1 VSTNY
6 PKKPALRLSS
16 IEEQTQ
22 KINAAALE
30 LVGRANAEFSGT
42 RTVTKKAA
50 LTVVSRSLAK
60 NESDAFSIRKHK
72 ALTELSHYITLAQSN
87 KALTASVENTDL
99 LPIAHPRSTRD
110 NDLTLA
116 SLLQYRARWINDD
129 PDIKDEAVK
138 ELLLS
143 AFTSHPAS
151 VEYEYALTRLSSMP
165 QGMVPQYALVA
176 ALGDGN
182 STLARRMRALKQRRD
197 RKGRFAEMGGG
208 LRALIKRAA
217 NGLVQSLTG
226 TAVSQSI
233 DGEYFDMELPD
244 GRLVRVPTGS
254 AEGVKAILPSMRTKD
269 GYSKT
274 PAKVSIGDPV
284 VNESDLEVIDAPSGF
299 QLDETWSPS
308 ADDVD
313 YYGTKIDLGKKYTD
327 DAYDVIK
334 FDSPNASAKD
344 KFEAAQQ
351 KEAEGQNIV
360 TEGLGKDGWLDPNK
374 PVYFVSRRDGK
385 EKTFAAVQTWADV
398 QDYISQDEPKYENN
412 EGVDPSKAQTAKAKA
427 AEKKAL
433 LKKVKS
439 GIEQVA
445 DKKAK
450 EEKPKAEISDD
461 KKDFDYPEGFYK
473 IKKGEEYT
481 PEGPID
487 GQVSPDYSDD
497 PAEIAQKFETD
508 DIVKALEKGVSGTK
522 KQPATG
528 FGVLPFEAGDE
539 IVPAEALYN
548 ALKEKGEDADAIL
561 ANIYSGGKKPDT
573 AEVTPEVSDEVKDAI
588 DKGDIE
594 GTSNPEGDGD
604 PATLPP
610 LLEGLSEDE
619 KAAYAESGDYTKYLP
634 KNATNEAPAGYTELN
649 EDPFN
654 NAESVI
660 PEDAPEGFTFDP
672 VEVAKSY
679 KQEGLLEK
687 ELRRSLEPGNE
698 MPGYGI
704 ISQETPEGED
714 YIGYIPGEAIRD
726 ALQLQGVDT
735 NALINKIYAEGA
747 ENEPTPQE
755 TQDAL
760 EGETPETTQGT
771 PTEQEAPTESS
782 KPIAT
787 NEAGPEATTVNTG
800 EPTGPAK
807 LRAKVTEL
815 KAGDVTT
822 RDFFTITKVEPGF
835 QKKRNGQI
843 VPASQITGYYP
854 GGAEQS
860 SKLWADDVSI
870 SVYRNVEAPT
880 QGDLPELNQPEMSN
894 YGKLKP
900 VDGKWQVADPAGQKE
915 YEEDYAKYKAQLD
928 SQKALWSEPEG
939 LERWQTENLVPVYTP
954 ENPVGVSEVAS
965 VDVKAGDITF
975 KKEGK
980 NDFYEFFVVEGV
992 STDEEGNAVVQ
1003 GYYPGHESQTKTW
1016 KGTTKIQ
1023 VIKGATAP
1031 EAGTKPA
1038 LERPKKDDPDYKQ
1051 KYAEF
1056 NAAKKE
1062 SAATWTAPIDLE
1074 AAAPKPKAKKPTSPS
1089 FQGDKL
1095 KAIAEAAAG
1104 DPKKFKELIAQEEVV
1119 HIDFETT
1126 GNSWTDPSPLQVALV
1141 KTKNGEVVDSKVIFM
1156 NPEEALGKFY
1166 TDKDPSEILKDS
1178 DGNPISDAF
1187 LEKQMSQEDAFKQIM
1202 EFMGPNPI
1210 VLAHNMPFDG
1220 GILKSYAS
1228 KFKMDYNPS
1237 GEIDT
1242 LSLARKVINGG
1253 KNDHVLQAV
1262 ANRYDLAGPDTDWHD
1277 ASVDVAV
1284 LPSILDNL
1292 LDEMAITGS
1301 GLDALD
1307 VDKNKIDFDAANDQ
1321 YFKAKDKEVTAETE
1335 LIVSK
1340 VYADGMA
1347 GKDVPST
1354 EEMSSAL
1361 SKDLLGSDELSPAT
1375 TPKPSEVS
1383 DNDEKTQSIFGDFIT
1398 NNWVSDNE
1406 NTTNVGKIAVE
1417 DMKPGDFISA
1427 QHGGYHEII
1436 SVEPDPDNDKKMV
1449 ITRRLLANGKEYKSS
1464 WIKYQAYEVRRRN
1477 APLEI
1482 EETPVETPEVEQPIL
1497 ETDEAPEKESSAG
1510 TWNGY
1515 KISQGTDG
1523 VYYAE
1528 NISSTD
1534 VQALRN
1540 GQLTP
1545 PQLPFFAPL
1554 GGGND
1559 QETGEGYFFSVNG
1572 KRFWGKY
1579 GAAGALV
1586 RRKNSDG
1593 VYEYFLAKRSSGLSQ
1608 EGGKWGFPGGAHKDQ
1623 TIAKS
1628 VGGTA
1633 KEEFSEEVGGDLS
1646 SLEPK
1651 YIHQNFVGPEWAYDT
1666 YVFEVGPKQLSDL
1679 TPKDAENSEIGW
1691 FTADQINQM
1700 AADGKLHTN
1709 FAESAQAIFDLSEDN
1724 TKGPEK
1730 PTPAESKST
1739 EVKAFDTTNWKKIA
1753 GQAGSNEGAFY
1764 VDPDTGEQYY
1774 VKKPKSDKHAA
1785 NEALASALYAEA
1797 GTKIGRVYL
1806 GKDKSGKTVLVSP
1819 LVENSKKDF
1828 SDKKSDSAILK
1839 SAQEDFAVDAW
1850 LNNYDSVGLAYDNML
1865 TVDGDVYRVDPG
1877 GSLLFRAQG
1886 KDKSSE
1892 LTDDVKSIDSLRD
1905 GSINSESNDIFGSM
1919 TDEQIAESAKKV
1931 QAISPEKIDQLVDQ
1945 AFPDDLETASFLKEK
1960 LKARREDLIK
1970 RFGLEPQEEEALEPV
1985 QSVSD
1990 TNPATPIDPSGD
2002 VAQQL
2007 NDFVGKKVSFLY
2019 GGKDRIATVIPSK
2032 EGTAQIWENPKNGKT
2047 NVRLLD
2053 SDGKVKNFT
2062 IANMEANSEG
2072 FEAPKEAPK
2081 PSTEAPA
2088 GWAKEGNYTW
2098 KKDGWLVTESTEGEL
2113 TASNP
2118 KLPGNIYGNSW
2129 DEIQTQIDAENI
2141 TPSIPQVAT
2150 PEEIKAIAE
2159 SPDGGITPSA
2169 NDNIEPFGG
2178 NPPANSEPDA
2188 DPQPT
2193 DKPTEVSQAEKVK
2206 LLEELSSIAEKVFGK
2221 APNKEALKSLL
2232 NTLKDQGGNPDL
2244 IDSIVDDLDAPEP
2257 KELETAADKIAA
2269 DIAQDLI
2276 PEDDNEGLST
2286 PTPLTSTVIDQILSS
2301 PSSVSPE
2308 LIWNNIKEA
2317 YEGSILDSGH
2327 IVVNSVM
2334 HGEDRYDVVVRRN
2347 EDNSFSVYHRVTKPD
2362 GTSKVYV
2369 LKAKNHSAE
2378 ALKNKISAQ
2387 IANSLYYPNRVKKNL
2402 KPESAQTLLPTSVLN
2417 IPTQTEA
2424 FVSGDGVNLKKGDVV
2439 EVANPTHSKF
2449 GQTAKIIYTKKV
2461 MKSNGKGYTD
2471 YLKVKYE
2478 DGEENQIV
2486 SKSVK
2491 TLGSSWS
2498 WGQPKPD
2505 KGDSDGGSGGTPV
2518 TPTPSPTSPS
2528 SPSAPTP
2535 KTEKEKPAPVAP
2547 SLKGATSIADVE
2559 AKSFDKNSIGHTS
2572 YYGAST
2578 KQEYKDATKQYMVK
2592 DGTSDKYNMLPG
2604 ILVSNSQ
2611 DEKDPELTSHGVI
2624 TKTYPEDD
2632 TVDVAYFDGPLSGQS
2647 KNVSAKTVFSKEKFI
2662 TSEQAS
2668 DLGIEVDNTPRDAAL
2683 KVNAQK
2689 AEAAKKLAAELAEK
2703 EKFLA
2708 EQKALKA
2715 KNVVN
2720 GPGFEVEEPSAP
2732 VSWSTQTYDNIPP
2745 LDAIV
2750 KKATSDNPRTAAVG
2764 ASTLVDGDSIEDLEV
2779 RVAQVQ
2785 KDGEKKLRVSFM
2797 LTDWAGNDLVKLLK
2811 GKKVKGSK
2819 TIELDKY
2826 ETEKD
2831 GKVSYTGLWDT
2842 SSVDPYDYGS
2852 TYKGAAGKGEFQ
2864 FHRSN
2869 KNDSTPDFFKQG
2881 GSKNGSVSLHNRVEI
2896 LLPIDA
2902 TPEDIAKAIEEIGG
2916 VKSVR
2921 PATDGDVRGMLEN
2934 KMISI
2939 FGNNTNGSEN
2949 YTGEL
2954 RKKHLDEI
2962 KKKWNFTAKD
2972 MSIEVDPLSRGRIYY
2987 LVPESVKDQIMSL
3000 GGYRYFKHEW
3010 KTSNL
3015 PEGVKERADFVYNL
3029 LFTEGGG
3036 LYSTT
3041 QRWTEGINTKG
3052 KSSWQDLAGAG
3063 ANYIYTTKVAQ
3074 KKTAYGSSKGMDIF
3088 FDGDTLLR
3096 RIDFYSNQSDGW
3108 GLLKPEAD
3116 YVNALAQNPYE
3127 VLWKKNVSWADL
3139 ATISLDSPARELL
3152 LERLKKEGITELWGK
3167 KVTDVF
3173 GKAGA

>member
-1 VSTNY
+1 MSTNY

-30 LVGRANAEFSGT
+30 LVDRANAEFSGT

-60 NESDAFSIRKHK
+60 NESDAFSVRKHK

-87 KALTASVENTDL
+87 RSLTASVENTDL
-99 LPIAHPRSTRD
+99 LPIAHPCSTRD

-116 SLLQYRARWINDD
+116 SLLKYRARWINDD
-129 PDIKDEAVK
+129 PEIKDEVVK

-143 AFTSHPAS
+143 AFTSHPSS

-182 STLARRMRALKQRRD
+182 SSAARSMRALKQRRD

-208 LRALIKRAA
+208 LRALIKRVA

-487 GQVSPDYSDD
+487 GQISPDYSDD
-497 PAEIAQKFETD
+497 PAEIAQRYETD
-508 DIVKALEKGVSGTK
+508 QIVESLTKGVSGTK

-619 KAAYAESGDYTKYLP
+619 KAAYAESGDYAKYLP
-634 KNATNEAPAGYTELN
+634 KNVTNEAPAGYTELN

-654 NAESVI
+654 NAESII

-687 ELRRSLEPGNE
+687 ELRRALEPGNE

-747 ENEPTPQE
+747 ETEPTSQE
-755 TQDAL
+755 IQDAL

-771 PTEQEAPTESS
+771 PAKQETPAETPQQVT
-782 KPIAT
+782 T
-787 NEAGPEATTVNTG
+787 DQAGPEATTVNTG
-800 EPTGPAK
+800 EPTGPAR
-807 LRAKVTEL
+807 LRAKVSEL

-822 RDFFTITKVEPGF
+822 SDFFTIEKIYADADSESAKAGSVWVE
-835 QKKRNGQI
+835 
-843 VPASQITGYYP
+843 GYYP
-854 GGAEQS
+854 GHATQKT
-860 SKLWADDVSI
+860 KLWYPDTEI
-870 SVYRNVEAPT
+870 EVYRNVDAP
-880 QGDLPELNQPEMSN
+880 QKGDLPELS
-894 YGKLKP
+894 KP
-900 VDGKWQVADPAGQKE
+900 FAKDYDPQKKVYKDEALGIFVPKDAAAREKYLADVEE
-915 YEEDYAKYKAQLD
+915 YNKNLEAAKAM
-928 SQKALWSEPEG
+928 WSAPEG
-939 LERWQTENLVPVYTP
+939 LEKWQTQNTAPVHTP
-954 ENPVGVSEVAS
+954 ENPIGVSEVAS
-965 VDVKAGDITF
+965 VDVKPGDITF
-975 KKEGK
+975 KKEWGQ
-980 NDFYEFFVVEGV
+980 DYYEFFVVEGV

-1016 KGTTKIQ
+1016 KGTTKIT
-1023 VIKGATAP
+1023 VIKGATPP

-1038 LERPKKDDPDYKQ
+1038 LERPKKDDPDF
-1051 KYAEF
+1051 AEKKAAF
-1056 NAAKKE
+1056 DAAKKE

-1074 AAAPKPKAKKPTSPS
+1074 ASAPKPKAKKPTPPA

-1095 KAIAEAAAG
+1095 KAIAEAAGG
-1104 DPKKFKELIAQEEVV
+1104 DAKKFKELLAQEEVV
-1119 HIDFETT
+1119 HIDFEST
-1126 GNSWTDPSPLQVALV
+1126 GGFNKPSPIQVALV
-1141 KTKNGEVVDSKVIFM
+1141 KTKNGEVIDSKVLFM
-1156 NPEEALGKFY
+1156 NPEKPLDSFY
-1166 TDKDPSEILKDS
+1166 TDKDPAEVLKDS
-1178 DGNPISDAF
+1178 EGNPISDAF

-1202 EFMGPNPI
+1202 EFMGENPI
-1210 VLAHNMPFDG
+1210 VSAHNLPFDG
-1220 GILKSYAS
+1220 EILKRYADQ
-1228 KFKMDYNPS
+1228 FGMDYKPS

-1242 LSLARKVINGG
+1242 LALARKVINGG
-1253 KNDHVLQAV
+1253 NGDHVLQVV
-1262 ANRYDLAGPDTDWHD
+1262 AARYDLADPNTDWHD

-1284 LPSILDNL
+1284 LPGILDNL

-1301 GLDALD
+1301 GVDSLDI
-1307 VDKNKIDFDAANDQ
+1307 DKAKTDFDAANEQ
-1321 YFKAKDKEVTAETE
+1321 YKASKSKKAKADSE
-1335 LIVSK
+1335 LVMAK
-1340 VYADGMA
+1340 PFADGMA
-1347 GKDVPST
+1347 GKDVPTT
-1354 EEMSSAL
+1354 EELGNAL
-1361 SKDLLGSDELSPAT
+1361 PKELPTSDELGPAT
-1375 TPKPSEVS
+1375 TPKPTEVS
-1383 DNDEKTQSIFGDFIT
+1383 DNDSQIESVLGGLVS
-1398 NNWVSDNE
+1398 NNWVSENE

-1427 QHGGYHEII
+1427 QFGGYHEII

-1449 ITRRLLANGKEYKSS
+1449 VTRRLLANGKEYKSS

-1477 APLEI
+1477 EPIEI
-1482 EETPVETPEVEQPIL
+1482 AQPVDSTPETPEVEQPIL

-1679 TPKDAENSEIGW
+1679 TPKDGENSEIGW

-1806 GKDKSGKTVLVSP
+1806 GKDSKGNIVLVSP
-1819 LVENSKKDF
+1819 LVENSNKDF
-1828 SDKKSDSAILK
+1828 ADKKNDANILK

-1886 KDKSSE
+1886 KDKSKE
-1892 LTDDVKSIDSLRD
+1892 LTDDVKSIDTLRD

-1945 AFPDDLETASFLKEK
+1945 AFPDDAETASFLKEK

-1970 RFGLEPQEEEALEPV
+1970 RFGLEPQEEEASEPI

-1990 TNPATPIDPSGD
+1990 SNPVIPLDPSGD
-2002 VAQQL
+2002 LAQQL
-2007 NDFVGKKVSFLY
+2007 NDAVGKKVSFLY
-2019 GGKDRIATVIPSK
+2019 NGKDRVATVIPSK

-2047 NVRLLD
+2047 NIRLLD
-2053 SDGKVKNFT
+2053 SDGAVKNFT
-2062 IANMEANSEG
+2062 ISSIESNSEG
-2072 FEAPKEAPK
+2072 FEVPKEAPK
-2081 PSTEAPA
+2081 PSTEAPS
-2088 GWAKEGNYTW
+2088 GWTKEGNYTW
-2098 KKDGWLVTESTEGEL
+2098 KKDGWVVTEDTEGQL

-2118 KLPGNIYGNSW
+2118 KASDLIFGNSW
-2129 DEIQTQIDAENI
+2129 DEIQTKIDAENI

-2169 NDNIEPFGG
+2169 NDNIEPL
-2178 NPPANSEPDA
+2178 NPVDTPLTETEKSTSLPEAEKQKVLD
-2188 DPQPT
+2188 
-2193 DKPTEVSQAEKVK
+2193 EVSNLAEKLFGSK
-2206 LLEELSSIAEKVFGK
+2206 GKTKDLL
-2221 APNKEALKSLL
+2221 EALKGQEGV
-2232 NTLKDQGGNPDL
+2232 NNDL
-2244 IDSIVDDLDAPEP
+2244 IDSIISDIDAPKTSPDATPEEKITSDLSQSLTP
-2257 KELETAADKIAA
+2257 EDGDEDVPAEVLESVTTEELAAEAKTPMDP
-2269 DIAQDLI
+2269 DLI
-2276 PEDDNEGLST
+2276 WKKVQEEYSST
-2286 PTPLTSTVIDQILSS
+2286 TLP
-2301 PSSVSPE
+2301 
-2308 LIWNNIKEA
+2308 N
-2317 YEGSILDSGH
+2317 GH
-2327 IVVNSVM
+2327 IVVFSQTNGTDKFDVLVKRNS
-2334 HGEDRYDVVVRRN
+2334 
-2347 EDNSFSVYHRVTKPD
+2347 DNTFSVYHRITGPD
-2362 GTSKVYV
+2362 GTSKV
-2369 LKAKNHSAE
+2369 
-2378 ALKNKISAQ
+2378 
-2387 IANSLYYPNRVKKNL
+2387 KNL
-2402 KPESAQTLLPTSVLN
+2402 KGRWHSFTALKSRIESEKWKAKVTPAKVKAKAKAETPGSILPAA
-2417 IPTQTEA
+2417 IPTQKGSY
-2424 FVSGDGVNLKKGDVV
+2424 VSADGVSIVKVGQKVKDIKTGKTGVVISLKDELVTGKSKLKPEGYTYTDV
-2439 EVANPTHSKF
+2439 
-2449 GQTAKIIYTKKV
+2449 AKIKWDDTGKKNWKV
-2461 MKSNGKGYTD
+2461 ST
-2471 YLKVKYE
+2471 YLE
-2478 DGEENQIV
+2478 ILDGP
-2486 SKSVK
+2486 S
-2491 TLGSSWS
+2491 G
-2498 WGQPKPD
+2498 
-2505 KGDSDGGSGGTPV
+2505 GGSGGTKTTP
-2518 TPTPSPTSPS
+2518 TPTPSSPS
-2528 SPSAPTP
+2528 TPSTPEVDATPAEIPTYD
-2535 KTEKEKPAPVAP
+2535 AP
-2547 SLKGATSIADVE
+2547 SLQGAKALKDVE
-2559 AKSFDKNSIGHTS
+2559 ALAAKKNENEHMS
-2572 YYGAST
+2572 YFGADSYSD
-2578 KQEYKDATKQYMVK
+2578 YKEFLKGDFV
-2592 DGTSDKYNMLPG
+2592 
-2604 ILVSNSQ
+2604 
-2611 DEKDPELTSHGVI
+2611 KDPESKNLVPGIIVSNASTNANDQDLTSHGVI
-2624 TKTYPEDD
+2624 TKTNSKTGEVEV
-2632 TVDVAYFDGPLSGQS
+2632 TYFDGPLAGKGQTL
-2647 KNVSAKTVFSKEKFI
+2647 K
-2662 TSEQAS
+2662 S
-2668 DLGIEVDNTPRDAAL
+2668 D
-2683 KVNAQK
+2683 KVWSR
-2689 AEAAKKLAAELAEK
+2689 
-2703 EKFLA
+2703 EKFLTVEQSKELGIDVDTTLLEKSRAASKAKGEKYAKELEEKKKKAQQEA
-2708 EQKALKA
+2708 EAKALKS
-2715 KNVVN
+2715 KFEVN
-2720 GPGFEVEEPSAP
+2720 GPGFSLQTPNAPADWSKSPVDNAPSLA
-2732 VSWSTQTYDNIPP
+2732 
-2745 LDAIV
+2745 DALKV
-2750 KKATSDNPRTAAVG
+2750 AKGDNPLEAAKG
-2764 ASTLVDGDSIEDLEV
+2764 ATVLADSDAIEDLEL
-2779 RVAQVQ
+2779 RVQ
-2785 KDGEKKLRVSFM
+2785 KVTAKGGKESIRVTFT
-2797 LTDWAGNDLVKLLK
+2797 LTDWAANPRVAEMIDDASIDKSSGLDIDKWEKQPDGSLKYSKKWDSSSVDQSGTGVTYSGKAGKGTFKLHRAKK
-2811 GKKVKGSK
+2811 GAEKANFFNHASNSNNSVAFHNKVE
-2819 TIELDKY
+2819 IFLPANA
-2826 ETEKD
+2826 TEKD
-2831 GKVSYTGLWDT
+2831 I
-2842 SSVDPYDYGS
+2842 
-2852 TYKGAAGKGEFQ
+2852 E
-2864 FHRSN
+2864 
-2869 KNDSTPDFFKQG
+2869 
-2881 GSKNGSVSLHNRVEI
+2881 
-2896 LLPIDA
+2896 DA
-2902 TPEDIAKAIEEIGG
+2902 IKAMGG
-2916 VKSVR
+2916 VDSVR
-2921 PATDGDVRGMLEN
+2921 PATKEDIKGLVEN
-2934 KMISI
+2934 KMIWLYGRSTD
-2939 FGNNTNGSEN
+2939 GTKN
-2949 YTGEL
+2949 YAGEL
-2954 RKKHLDEI
+2954 RDKILQQI
-2962 KKKWNFTAKD
+2962 KDDYGFTAD
-2972 MSIEVDPLSRGRIYY
+2972 DVEIVVDKEGRGRISY
-2987 LVPESVKDQIMSL
+2987 LAPQSVADKIASETKIN
-3000 GGYRYFKHEW
+3000 YFNHTWQSSTPNGTEAM
-3010 KTSNL
+3010 
-3015 PEGVKERADFVYNL
+3015 ADF
-3029 LFTEGGG
+3029 LFEIFQSGG

-3041 QRWTEGINTKG
+3041 NRWMDGINTNG
-3052 KSSWQDLAGAG
+3052 MSSKADVK
-3063 ANYIYTTKVAQ
+3063 ANGGNYMFTHQ
-3074 KKTAYGSSKGMDIF
+3074 SSSPSSGSSLSF
-3088 FDGDTLLR
+3088 SFDASKLLR
-3096 RIDFYSNQSDGW
+3096 RMDFYKNGGDKYGQLVSDAEDVIGK
-3108 GLLKPEAD
+3108 LKSGGGEIM
-3116 YVNALAQNPYE
+3116 
-3127 VLWKKNVSWADL
+3127 WKKNLSWADL
-3139 ATISLDSPARELL
+3139 SSVSMSDAVRAALVKKLL
-3152 LERLKKEGITELWGK
+3152 AAGLPEYAQIVKGK
-3167 KVTDVF
+3167 
-3173 GKAGA
+3173 